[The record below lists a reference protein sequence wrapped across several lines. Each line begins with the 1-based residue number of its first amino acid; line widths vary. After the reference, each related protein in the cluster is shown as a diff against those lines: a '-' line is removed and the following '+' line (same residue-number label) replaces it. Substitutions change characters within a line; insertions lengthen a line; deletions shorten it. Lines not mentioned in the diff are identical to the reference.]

1 MKRGLFFAM
10 VLWVC
15 VFILPVAILT
25 MADEPKDLPAG
36 QTGTAF
42 STTYQTLPPVS
53 LTPLP
58 EPTGEDETVTILLRG
73 QVVEMPVELLVAA
86 VTAAEM
92 PALFPEEALK
102 AQAVAIRTYIAYK
115 KSLPPSDRYQGA
127 VLCDDP
133 ATCFAVADLAA
144 LKEEWGDKGEEYVGR
159 IMNAVEATKGQI
171 LVSDGGPILAVFH
184 AMSGPKTENAKDV
197 WGVEVPYLVSVDAPR
212 GESEL
217 PRYEE
222 TVSFD
227 PAEFKTV
234 FLKSYPQAN
243 LSGTPDTWFTDIVRT
258 ETGMVKSL
266 KVGGVSL
273 SGMEFRFL
281 CGLRSANFTFSFQ
294 QGRIIMKTVGYGHGV
309 GMSQHGAKVLAQEGK
324 TYEEIL
330 AHYYPG
336 TTLIK

>member
-25 MADEPKDLPAG
+25 MADEPKNLPAG
-36 QTGTAF
+36 QTGSIT
-42 STTYQTLPPVS
+42 SQTKTLPPVS
-53 LTPLP
+53 LTPIP
-58 EPTGEDETVTILLRG
+58 EPSETEETVTILLRG
-73 QVVEMPVELLVAA
+73 EVVEMSVELLVAA

-115 KSLPPSDRYQGA
+115 KSMPLTDKYKGA

-133 ATCFAVADLAA
+133 ASCFAVADLAA
-144 LKEEWGDKGEEYVGR
+144 LKKEWGDKGEEYVSR
-159 IMNAVEATKGQI
+159 ITSAVEATKGQI

-184 AMSGPKTENAKDV
+184 AMSGPKTENAEDV
-197 WGVEVPYLVSVDAPR
+197 WGVAVPYLKSVYAPS
-212 GESEL
+212 GESDL

-222 TVSFD
+222 NMSFV
-227 PAEFKTV
+227 PSEFKTV
-234 FLKSYPQAN
+234 FLKAYPDAN
-243 LSGTPDTWFTDIVRT
+243 LSGTPDTWFSNIERTDS
-258 ETGMVKSL
+258 GMVKRL
-266 KVGGVSL
+266 TVGGVSL
-273 SGMEFRFL
+273 SGMDFRFL
-281 CGLRSANFTFSFQ
+281 CGLRSANFTISYQ
-294 QGRIIMKTVGYGHGV
+294 SDRLILKTLGYGHGV

-330 AHYYPG
+330 MHYYQG
-336 TTLIK
+336 ATLLK